1 MKKMLIITG
10 PQGSGNHL
18 FSKLLA
24 LDSRVY
30 GWQDLV
36 AVEWIAH
43 DREPFAPYW
52 DDPESLKDF
61 NWSQSDYYVTS
72 ISCPYAHS
80 GQVAVPKYSEFIEQL
95 KALNIQVQVAVIG
108 RDVNILQYQQQR
120 VRDQV
125 TLPEFKKQLVELEQF
140 DPDFISQELVYLYR
154 GSYLKSLSR
163 QLDFPIDYN
172 NPLVNEILKNDAN
185 AKYFAAVAIQPLD
198 HTVRRVSGLPPK

>member
-36 AVEWIAH
+36 TTEWIAH

-52 DDPESLKDF
+52 DRPESLKDF
-61 NWSQSDYYVTS
+61 DWSQSDFYVTS
-72 ISCPYAHS
+72 ISCPYARN
-80 GQVAVPKYSEFIEQL
+80 GQVAVPQYHKFIEQL
-95 KALNIQVQVAVIG
+95 KALNIQVQVAIIG
-108 RDVNILQYQQQR
+108 RDANILQYQQQR
-120 VRDQV
+120 VRDRI
-125 TLPEFKKQLVELEQF
+125 TLPEFEKRLEELDQF
-140 DPDFISQELVYLYR
+140 DPVFISQELVYLYR
-154 GSYLKSLSR
+154 RSYLKSLSH

-172 NPLVNEILKNDAN
+172 DPLVNEILKNDAN
-185 AKYFAAVAIQPLD
+185 AKYFTAVATQPLD
-198 HTVRRVSGLPPK
+198 HTVRQVSGLPPK